1 VSEIE
6 GLRQG
11 LADRYAVEREIGR
24 GGMATVYLARDLKH
38 ERPVA
43 LKVLRPELVSVGAT
57 HPERFL
63 REIRFLAGLTHPH
76 ILPLH
81 DSGDWR
87 GTPYYV
93 MPFVAGE
100 NLRARMDREGR
111 LPPDEAVRITI
122 VVAAALDHA
131 HRKDVLHRDI
141 KPENIL
147 MHEGEPVVT
156 DFGIARAITA
166 CCDDLTQIGLTL
178 GTPAYM
184 SPEQASADQE
194 LDGRSDVYSLACVL
208 YEMLTGAPPF
218 TGGSPREIM
227 LRQVTAPA
235 PSARIARPELPAE
248 LDAVLAR
255 SLAKDPAARF
265 PTAGEFGRALAR
277 ALTGGTATYA
287 GLAAAAVG
295 APAIAVLP
303 FANQSAD
310 PEHEYFA
317 DGLTD
322 ELITALTQVEGL
334 RVASRTS
341 VFALRKDARDVRAL
355 GAALGVPVVL
365 EGAVRRAGERLRL
378 TVQLT
383 DVGDGRVLWSERF
396 DRDVTDVFAVQDEI
410 ARAIVAAL
418 RPRLLGRIGE
428 VASRR
433 STDSV
438 RAYQLYLRGRYY
450 WNRRSRDDVARAIDY
465 FQQALR
471 EDPGYAL
478 AHAGLSDAYAL
489 QLDYQSVPVEEGMR
503 LAREEAQRALALDDS
518 LAEAH
523 TSLAWVRFIHDWAW
537 EDAER
542 EFRRAI
548 DLNPS
553 YPTAHQWYAWLLMAR
568 GRPDEAIAASRT
580 AVALDPA
587 SVAARRGL
595 GWLLV
600 YARRPDEAIEHL
612 RRAATQDPTAQ
623 ETHRIL
629 GLALLLA
636 ERDDEAQA
644 ALEEAADLSGR
655 APYDLAILG
664 YLHAC
669 RGRIAPATALLTELE
684 TRARERYV
692 SPVAFA
698 MLAAGLGRRDEVF
711 DWLERA
717 YRERRGW
724 LVYLKVEPLLDG
736 VRDDPRLAELVRR
749 MGL

>member
-6 GLRQG
+6 SLRQG

-43 LKVLRPELVSVGAT
+43 LKVLRPELLAVGGA

-63 REIRFLAGLTHPH
+63 REIRYLAGLTHPH

-81 DSGDWR
+81 DSGDWQ
-87 GTPYYV
+87 GTPFFV

-100 NLRARMDREGR
+100 SLRARLDRDGR
-111 LPPDEAVRITI
+111 LPVDEAARIAI

-131 HRKDVLHRDI
+131 HRHDILHRDV

-147 MHEGEPVVT
+147 LHEGEAVVT
-156 DFGIARAITA
+156 DFGIARAITD
-166 CCDDLTQIGLTL
+166 CCDDLTQVGLTL

-184 SPEQASADQE
+184 SPEQASADE
-194 LDGRSDVYSLACVL
+194 EIDGRSDVYSLACVL
-208 YEMLTGAPPF
+208 YEMLAGQPPF
-218 TGGSPREIM
+218 TGSGAREIM
-227 LRQVTAPA
+227 LRQVTAPP
-235 PSARIARPELPAE
+235 PSARVARPDLPPE
-248 LDAVLAR
+248 VDAVLAR
-255 SLAKDPAARF
+255 ALAKDPAARF
-265 PTAGEFGRALAR
+265 PTAGDFGRALAR
-277 ALTGGTATYA
+277 AVSGGTATYG

-295 APAIAVLP
+295 PPAIAVLP
-303 FANQSAD
+303 FANQSPD
-310 PEHEYFA
+310 PDHEYFA

-322 ELITALTQVEGL
+322 ELITALTRVEGL

-341 VFALRKDARDVRAL
+341 AFALRRDARDVRAL

-365 EGAVRRAGERLRL
+365 EGAVRRAGDRIRL

-383 DVGDGRVLWSERF
+383 DVADGRVLWSERF
-396 DRDVTDVFAVQDEI
+396 DRDLTDVFAVQDQI

-428 VASRR
+428 VTGRR

-450 WNRRSRDDVARAIDY
+450 WNRRNRDDVARAIDY

-471 EDPGYAL
+471 EDPRFAL

-489 QLDYQSVPVEEGMR
+489 QLDYQSVAVTEGMR
-503 LAREEAQRALALDDS
+503 LAREEAHLALALDDS

-523 TSLAWVRFIHDWAW
+523 TSLAWVRFIYDWAW
-537 EDAER
+537 DDAEG

-548 DLNPS
+548 ELNPS
-553 YPTAHQWYAWLLMAR
+553 YNTAYQWYAWLLMAR
-568 GRPDEAIAASRT
+568 GRSDESVAAART
-580 AVALDPA
+580 AVALDPV
-587 SVAARRGL
+587 SVSARRSL
-595 GWLLV
+595 GWLLA
-600 YARRPDEAIEHL
+600 YARRADEAIEHL
-612 RRAATQDPTAQ
+612 QRAVAQDPTAQ

-629 GLALLLA
+629 GLAFMLA
-636 ERDDEAQA
+636 GRPDEAEA

-655 APYDLAILG
+655 APYDLAIRG
-664 YLHAC
+664 YLYAGL
-669 RGRIAPATALLTELE
+669 GRTAEAIALRDELE
-684 TRARERYV
+684 SRARDRYV
-692 SPVAFA
+692 SPVAFV
-698 MLAAGLGRRDEVF
+698 MIAAGLGRRDEVF

-717 YRERRGW
+717 YAERRGW
-724 LVYLKVEPLLDG
+724 LVYLKVEPLLDP
-736 VRDDPRLAELVRR
+736 VRDDPRLADLTRR